1 MAGGPPPDIAAAIAG
16 LIPPGRVPD
25 NELVPGRMYK
35 LFNIYGSSWVT
46 VMFVG
51 LMTDDGDTWY
61 MLRNPADGIEYPTL
75 AATSPLYRIVD
86 LLAKNA
92 WKRRGSAVAAYA
104 KRVEAEEAEA
114 EAAANGGH
122 ANGGLPNNANRNK
135 NKGSNT
141 KKNKRRS
148 SARKHRKTR
157 RH

>member
-1 MAGGPPPDIAAAIAG
+1 MAGGPPPDVAAAIAR
-16 LIPPGRVPD
+16 LTPPGRVPD

-35 LFNIYGSSWVT
+35 LFNIYGRSWVT

-51 LMTDDGDTWY
+51 LATDDDGDTWY
-61 MLRNPADGIEYPTL
+61 MLRNPADGIELPTIG
-75 AATSPLYRIVD
+75 ATSPLYRIVD

-92 WKRRGSAVAAYA
+92 WERRGSAVAAYA

-114 EAAANGGH
+114 AAANDGH